1 MKRTAVA
8 VVCLVLL
15 FAAGPLVAADISIST
30 ILPRL
35 EVRPDSVSIELAAP
49 LPGESYYLYYRT
61 KGSKP
66 YQVRL
71 MRPDSQGRPLYRISL
86 KNLYGRELEYFVL
99 SSRGKSRGV
108 LSPVFSV
115 ADLNTGA
122 TPRVYFQ
129 QDGAAPGQ
137 EAVKKDPLL
146 RMTASMSTN
155 TRLHDENEPAAKPFT
170 ANGNVRFYRNIVK
183 DKYQF
188 DFDSNFSYMS
198 QVTDTESHVN
208 LSSMVVRYKRGNLN
222 LEAGDLSIN
231 NTELTT
237 SYLNRRGIS
246 ASMENKWL
254 HVSSFMTNSQQKT
267 GFDGFGV
274 PPANAMLIGALLGVQ
289 KSNLFKVRGLFLT
302 GKDNLDSKTVY
313 YSEDLVREGY
323 LTSLSGELNLL
334 KSRMQLLAEYAH
346 SSFGKAATADELEKQ
361 AGEAYTAGARLNAGI
376 LSLSADYKSID
387 NNYNSIANLFL
398 QNDREGW
405 NSNLGLNIKTFSV
418 SIGYNDQKTY
428 VNSPIQP
435 MLRTKNLNSNFSWL
449 IANHIRIGAEYGVD
463 NLDYDQSTG
472 LQTGGTDM
480 DTLRYAATLGLVA
493 GANGITLRVG
503 KTESKTFTSN
513 LDASLS
519 LNLSLGR
526 FLTFNPT
533 LSYQNSDNLSDG
545 STSKMYNLYLSSE
558 LTFIPQVFSLSIN
571 GSYSK
576 NDNDVSDSE
585 NISATANLNFYM
597 AKFFKQKIQATLVF
611 TGRYNESSYDGV
623 SNDDLAFF
631 MQLNISF

>member
-1 MKRTAVA
+1 MKRKVIPAGW
-8 VVCLVLL
+8 LVLL
-15 FAAGPLVAADISIST
+15 FCTGFLTAADVSIST

-49 LPGESYYLYYRT
+49 VSGETYYLYYRT
-61 KGSKP
+61 KGAQS

-71 MRPDSQGRPLYRISL
+71 MRPDSKGMPGYRIPL
-86 KNLYGRELEYFVL
+86 DNLYGRELEYFVL
-99 SSRGKSRGV
+99 SSKGKRAGV
-108 LSPVFSV
+108 LSPVFAL
-115 ADLNTGA
+115 ADLNTGS

-129 QDGAAPGQ
+129 QSGVSPSP
-137 EAVKKDPLL
+137 EEKKRDPLL
-146 RMTASMSTN
+146 RMTASASTN
-155 TRLHDENEPAAKPFT
+155 TRLYDESEPPAESFT
-170 ANGNVRFYRNIVK
+170 ANGNVRLYRNIVK
-183 DKYQF
+183 DKYQL

-198 QVTDTESHVN
+198 QVSDVESHVN
-208 LSSMVVRYKRGNLN
+208 LSSMVVRYNRGDLK

-231 NTELTT
+231 HTDFST
-237 SYLNRRGIS
+237 SYLSRRGIS
-246 ASMENKWL
+246 AQLENKWFYAGTFL
-254 HVSSFMTNSQQKT
+254 TNSQQKT
-267 GFDGFGV
+267 GFDGFGI
-274 PPANAMLIGALLGVQ
+274 PPSNAMLYGAVLGLHQ
-289 KSNLFKVRGLFLT
+289 ANLFKVRGLFLS

-313 YSEDLVREGY
+313 FTEDIIREGY
-323 LTSLSGELNLL
+323 LMSLSGELNLL

-346 SSFGKAATADELEKQ
+346 SNFGKAATTAELDKQ
-361 AGEAYTAGARLNAGI
+361 SGDAYTAGARLNAGV
-376 LSLSADYKSID
+376 LSVNAEYKKID

-405 NSNLGLNIKTFSV
+405 NSMVGLNIKTFSV

-435 MLRTKNLNSNFSWL
+435 MLRTKNLNGNLSWL
-449 IANHIRIGAEYGVD
+449 IANHIRVGAEYGVD

-472 LQTGGTDM
+472 LQAGGTDM
-480 DTLRYAATLGLVA
+480 DTLRYAATLGFVA

-533 LSYQNSDNLSDG
+533 LSYQNSDNLTDG
-545 STSKMYNLYLSSE
+545 STSRMYNLYLNSE
-558 LTFIPQVFSLSIN
+558 LTFIPQVFSLSVS

-597 AKFFKQKIQATLVF
+597 ARFFKQKIQPTLVF
-611 TGRYNESSYDGV
+611 TGRFQQSSYGEMT
-623 SNDDLAFF
+623 NDNLAFF
-631 MQLNISF
+631 MQLNVSF